1 MSLLHWMM
9 RASPLLPLAALP
21 LLAAGTAGRPVLSAV
36 RAAPSLTSP
45 ARAAVI
51 AQNGPA
57 TGCAPQGMT
66 SFVHRLDFEWSP
78 VARAVRYELI
88 IEGEGEHATGPVFFH
103 SVVADTRARY
113 TKCHTKLLDMNRYR
127 WQWRVRG
134 LDARFLPGPWSA
146 PGKLRY
152 D

>member
-1 MSLLHWMM
+1 MSLLHWIL
-9 RASPLLPLAALP
+9 RASPLVPLATLPLITAG
-21 LLAAGTAGRPVLSAV
+21 AAGRQPASGV

-45 ARAAVI
+45 AAGAVI
-51 AQNGPA
+51 PQGDNGK
-57 TGCAPQGMT
+57 GCAPDGMT
-66 SFVHRLDFEWSP
+66 SFVHRVDFKWSP

-88 IEGEGEHATGPVFFH
+88 IEGEGEGATGPFFFH

-113 TKCHTKLLDMNRYR
+113 TTCHPALPDMSRYR

-134 LDARFLPGPWSA
+134 LDARFMPGPWSA